1 MVETFF
7 CSLLYVFKILIEICA
22 WGFVKPSA
30 NIGMFFLL
38 ASGLGNI
45 FFGAVSRFPLLSFAL
60 ILRAKGY
67 PLQSG
72 LSLPREPTFA
82 SPQK

>member
-45 FFGAVSRFPLLSFAL
+45 FFGAAS
-60 ILRAKGY
+60 GY
-67 PLQSG
+67 PLQSFCLVPRQKGFPFLSG